1 MERNYNTIEASQA
14 DDLRFIFKRL
24 YEKGFLNETEYVRSI
39 RIVGKR
45 NQ

>member
-1 MERNYNTIEASQA
+1 MEGNYNPKETNQE
-14 DDLRFIFKRL
+14 DELRFIFKRL

-39 RIVGKR
+39 RIVGRR